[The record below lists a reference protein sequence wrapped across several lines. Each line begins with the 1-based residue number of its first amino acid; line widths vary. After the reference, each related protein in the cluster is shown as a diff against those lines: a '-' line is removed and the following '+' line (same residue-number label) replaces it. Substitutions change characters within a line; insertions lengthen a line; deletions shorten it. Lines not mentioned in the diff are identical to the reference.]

1 MEVSSPKKKKKC
13 KSHGESLEKAK
24 KPRSAYLLYYFDIHQ
39 SMQQEYPH
47 LPQSE
52 INKRISE
59 NWKRLN
65 VADKGYYL
73 ERAKLEKQGIDP
85 DSQVAGPSADV
96 PGFRKI
102 LPRSNYV
109 LIPKSTVPEESVA
122 QQVDLCLR
130 QGDPDSEAA
139 PQTLSLVPL
148 FSPMGLGS
156 EVELPEHCIAIEGLT
171 DETAAALS
179 QSGALQE
186 ILSQF
191 SSTTQGKEPAAFVL
205 EEEPAVELVEGQAY
219 GAVSVVIEETLVD
232 GSGTVA
238 ALTTT
243 GQQTRD
249 EGHLVTVIPNQSIK
263 YTRRG
268 RGSCRTPGCLF
279 SYVTRHK
286 PPQCPQC
293 GKHLGGKW
301 VPSSSSE
308 TSGKKALAKAATT
321 GNKVP
326 SKKQQEASGETSRPS
341 LETFEAVTQ
350 LIVSASSYEMNSE
363 PQWKEVVV
371 EETAEVVSAL
381 QSGKEETAEG
391 IMKKPENNGTKE
403 AGKRGNAITR
413 QSTAGGTNCKTP
425 TLLIH
430 STQSTSAKS
439 LPPVTSAHSARSK
452 GREKPAVVA
461 PKRPVRA
468 ILPAPAQSCP
478 ELGSAYVQ
486 WVPVPPNKLKD
497 FEMPKN
503 NSKPARGRGKCKNP
517 SCDYVY
523 KNRHK
528 PLVCPS
534 CGWDLTKDK
543 QGKKPKFFEN
553 ISIPAPALLDPYQPL
568 SAAQQ
573 EVQRQSTLQLLRK
586 TVLIPESEGELA
598 EAMALIQELN
608 GTQVV
613 LSMGNEE
620 TIAIEQTGWP
630 RYYES
635 AATQC
640 ALCDFPLFKG
650 GQSSIAGQ
658 EDCWLLT
665 DSHIQTATV
674 QLKICLNPQCL
685 ALHSFNDIHMATT
698 GNKVPSKKQQEAS
711 GETSRPSLE
720 TFEAVTQLI
729 VSASSYEMN
738 SEPQWKEVVVEET
751 AEVVS
756 ALQSGKEETAEGIMK
771 KPENNGTKEA
781 GKRGN
786 AITRQST
793 AGGTNCKTPTL
804 LIHSTQSTSAK
815 SLPPVTSAHSAR
827 SKGREKPAV
836 VAPKRPVRAILPAPA
851 QSRPELGAAYVQWVA
866 VPPNKLKDFEMP
878 KNNSKP
884 AKRSCVKVSGLK
896 PNTLKQLGHPVKQT
910 VEEQSVPSLT
920 DTNQNA
926 SSEKGVKILSILSYK
941 HNPSTSLDLGLSTA
955 RGRGKC
961 KNPSCDYVYK
971 NRHKPLVCPS
981 CGWDLTKDKQGKKP
995 KFFENISI
1003 PAPALLDP
1011 YQPLSAAQQE
1021 VQRQSTLQ
1029 LLRKTVLIPESEG
1042 ELAEAMA
1049 LIQELNGTQVVLSMG
1064 NEETIA
1070 IEQTGW
1076 PRYYESAATQCA
1088 LCDFPLFKGGQ
1099 SSIAGQED
1107 CWLLT
1112 DSHIQTATVQLK
1124 ICLNPQCLALHSFN
1138 DIHMVNTLN
1147 PSEISQIQELLYNGY
1162 WAFECFTIRDYND
1175 MICGVCGIAPKMEIA
1190 QRNTENVLHLKNVQ
1204 FTWPDFLAR
1213 DEVNVDDFWSTMEG
1227 EAIEQAAFPSS
1238 MPVIKFD
1245 ASIIAPFFPP
1255 LMRNFVVVNT
1265 EKDKYSCEQTVKGDI
1280 GDLVRLIHT
1289 GTFKPDQISSYS
1301 EKELRDI
1308 LNCCDIPH
1316 RPEDTQE
1323 QMRVSLLALYAYIQ
1337 NGTAKQHPPDLTG
1350 GKLYKVCPHQVVCGS
1365 KYIVRG
1371 ESARDH
1377 VDLLVSS
1384 RYWPPVYAVDMAKQV
1399 AVSTDVWY
1407 PELAAQ
1413 MWGKNQGC
1421 FSDPMELPEYVSCI
1435 ELQDQQYNM
1444 DLTVPENSTVHP
1456 ITKSSSRWIVCSEV
1470 DQEVSGDPL
1479 SQHHSLSL
1487 CRELEP
1493 YSAII
1498 STIQDSKT
1506 SYVRQQPFSF
1516 DNAAYYYLY
1525 NRLIDFLT
1533 SKDIVNNQIADIL
1546 QTCQPGEVVIRDSLY
1561 RLGVAQINTEV
1572 EPEEVEVEQQ

>member
-1 MEVSSPKKKKKC
+1 MDAVYEGTEVKIITEEVEGCYAFMEVSSPKKKKKC

-24 KPRSAYLLYYFDIHQ
+24 KPRSAYLLYYFDICSKAVLCEGVRTQAQYIEASGTSCQTDGRGTRHR
-39 SMQQEYPH
+39 SYVITTYP
-47 LPQSE
+47 LCCYF
-52 INKRISE
+52 
-59 NWKRLN
+59 LML
-65 VADKGYYL
+65 AFT
-73 ERAKLEKQGIDP
+73 

-130 QGDPDSEAA
+130 QGEPDSEAA
-139 PQTLSLVPL
+139 PQTLSHDTL

-156 EVELPEHCIAIEGLT
+156 EVELPEHCIT
-171 DETAAALS
+171 RNQNS
-179 QSGALQE
+179 
-186 ILSQF
+186 F
-191 SSTTQGKEPAAFVL
+191 TTQGKEPAAFVL

-238 ALTTT
+238 APTTT
-243 GQQTRD
+243 GQQTLD
-249 EGHLVTVIPNQSIK
+249 EGHLVTIIPNQ
-263 YTRRG
+263 
-268 RGSCRTPGCLF
+268 
-279 SYVTRHK
+279 
-286 PPQCPQC
+286 
-293 GKHLGGKW
+293 
-301 VPSSSSE
+301 
-308 TSGKKALAKAATT
+308 GKKALAKAATT

-350 LIVSASSYEMNSE
+350 LIVSASSYEMNIE

-381 QSGKEETAEG
+381 QSGKEETAER
-391 IMKKPENNGTKE
+391 IMKEPENNGTKE

-503 NSKPARGRGKCKNP
+503 NSKPAKRSCVKVSGLKPNTLKQLGHPVKQTVEEQSVPSLTDTNQNASSEKGVKILSILSYKHNP
-517 SCDYVY
+517 STS
-523 KNRHK
+523 
-528 PLVCPS
+528 L
-534 CGWDLTKDK
+534 
-543 QGKKPKFFEN
+543 EN
-553 ISIPAPALLDPYQPL
+553 MSIPAPALLDPYQPL

-650 GQSSIAGQ
+650 GQRYASTSTG
-658 EDCWLLT
+658 
-665 DSHIQTATV
+665 TV
-674 QLKICLNPQCL
+674 VKSDKGNVPSTIGKKAL
-685 ALHSFNDIHMATT
+685 AKAATT

-738 SEPQWKEVVVEET
+738 IEPQWKEVVVEET

-756 ALQSGKEETAEGIMK
+756 ALQSGKEETAERIMK
-771 KPENNGTKEA
+771 EPENNGTKEA

-804 LIHSTQSTSAK
+804 LIHSTQSTAAK

-851 QSRPELGAAYVQWVA
+851 QSCPELGAAYVQWVA
-866 VPPNKLKDFEMP
+866 VPPNILKDFEMP
-878 KNNSKP
+878 ENNSKP
-884 AKRSCVKVSGLK
+884 VNTLNPSEISQIQELLYSGYWAFECFTIRDYNDIICGVCGIAPKVEIAQRNTENVLHLKNVQFTWPDFLARDEVNVDDFWSTMEGEAIEQAAFPSSMPVIKFDASIIAPFFPPLMRNSVVVNTEKDKYSFEQTVKAKRSCVKESGLK
-896 PNTLKQLGHPVKQT
+896 PNTLKHLGHPVKQT
-910 VEEQSVPSLT
+910 VEEQAVPSLT

-995 KFFENISI
+995 K
-1003 PAPALLDP
+1003 
-1011 YQPLSAAQQE
+1011 
-1021 VQRQSTLQ
+1021 
-1029 LLRKTVLIPESEG
+1029 
-1042 ELAEAMA
+1042 
-1049 LIQELNGTQVVLSMG
+1049 
-1064 NEETIA
+1064 
-1070 IEQTGW
+1070 
-1076 PRYYESAATQCA
+1076 
-1088 LCDFPLFKGGQ
+1088 LF
-1099 SSIAGQED
+1099 
-1107 CWLLT
+1107 
-1112 DSHIQTATVQLK
+1112 
-1124 ICLNPQCLALHSFN
+1124 
-1138 DIHMVNTLN
+1138 
-1147 PSEISQIQELLYNGY
+1147 
-1162 WAFECFTIRDYND
+1162 
-1175 MICGVCGIAPKMEIA
+1175 
-1190 QRNTENVLHLKNVQ
+1190 

-1265 EKDKYSCEQTVKGDI
+1265 EKDKYSCEQIVKGDI

-1289 GTFKPDQISSYS
+1289 GTFKPDQISLYS

-1365 KYIVRG
+1365 KCIVRG

-1399 AVSTDVWY
+1399 AVSADVWY

-1470 DQEVSGDPL
+1470 DQETSGDPL

-1487 CRELEP
+1487 CQELEP

-1506 SYVRQQPFSF
+1506 SNVRQQPFSF

>member
-1 MEVSSPKKKKKC
+1 MDATVMDAVYEGTEVKIITEEVEGCYAFMEVSSPKKKKKC

-73 ERAKLEKQGIDP
+73 ERAKFEKQGIDP

-130 QGDPDSEAA
+130 QGEPDSEAA
-139 PQTLSLVPL
+139 PQTLSHDTL

-219 GAVSVVIEETLVD
+219 GAVSVVIEETVVD

-238 ALTTT
+238 APTTT

-249 EGHLVTVIPNQSIK
+249 EGHLVTIIPNQEVAENNVSSGSCSLILLPINTKPDASANPSFKLSIK

-301 VPSSSSE
+301 VPSSRSE

-430 STQSTSAKS
+430 STQSTAAKS

-468 ILPAPAQSCP
+468 ILPAPAQSRP
-478 ELGSAYVQ
+478 ELGAAYVQ
-486 WVPVPPNKLKD
+486 WVAVPPNKLKD

-503 NSKPARGRGKCKNP
+503 NSKPAKRSCVKVSGLKPNTLKHLGHPVKQMVEEQAVPSLTDTNQNDSSEKGVKILSILSYKHNPSTSLDLGLSTARGRGKCKNP

-543 QGKKPKFFEN
+543 QGKKPKLSEN
-553 ISIPAPALLDPYQPL
+553 MSIPAPALLDPYQPL
-568 SAAQQ
+568 SAPQQ

-685 ALHSFNDIHMATT
+685 ALHSFNDIHMGLFNV
-698 GNKVPSKKQQEAS
+698 GNK
-711 GETSRPSLE
+711 
-720 TFEAVTQLI
+720 
-729 VSASSYEMN
+729 
-738 SEPQWKEVVVEET
+738 
-751 AEVVS
+751 
-756 ALQSGKEETAEGIMK
+756 
-771 KPENNGTKEA
+771 
-781 GKRGN
+781 
-786 AITRQST
+786 
-793 AGGTNCKTPTL
+793 L
-804 LIHSTQSTSAK
+804 L
-815 SLPPVTSAHSAR
+815 V
-827 SKGREKPAV
+827 
-836 VAPKRPVRAILPAPA
+836 
-851 QSRPELGAAYVQWVA
+851 
-866 VPPNKLKDFEMP
+866 
-878 KNNSKP
+878 
-884 AKRSCVKVSGLK
+884 
-896 PNTLKQLGHPVKQT
+896 
-910 VEEQSVPSLT
+910 
-920 DTNQNA
+920 
-926 SSEKGVKILSILSYK
+926 
-941 HNPSTSLDLGLSTA
+941 SLDLFFKIRNQIKLGH
-955 RGRGKC
+955 
-961 KNPSCDYVYK
+961 NP
-971 NRHKPLVCPS
+971 
-981 CGWDLTKDKQGKKP
+981 KD
-995 KFFENISI
+995 
-1003 PAPALLDP
+1003 AALHILD
-1011 YQPLSAAQQE
+1011 
-1021 VQRQSTLQ
+1021 
-1029 LLRKTVLIPESEG
+1029 
-1042 ELAEAMA
+1042 
-1049 LIQELNGTQVVLSMG
+1049 
-1064 NEETIA
+1064 
-1070 IEQTGW
+1070 
-1076 PRYYESAATQCA
+1076 
-1088 LCDFPLFKGGQ
+1088 
-1099 SSIAGQED
+1099 
-1107 CWLLT
+1107 
-1112 DSHIQTATVQLK
+1112 TVQSQ
-1124 ICLNPQCLALHSFN
+1124 P
-1138 DIHMVNTLN
+1138 VNILN

-1255 LMRNFVVVNT
+1255 LMRNSVVVNT

-1399 AVSTDVWY
+1399 AVSADVWY

-1470 DQEVSGDPL
+1470 DQETSGDPL
-1479 SQHHSLSL
+1479 SQHHSLYL

-1506 SYVRQQPFSF
+1506 SNVRQQPFSF

-1546 QTCQPGEVVIRDSLY
+1546 QSCQPGEVVIRDSLY

>member
-1 MEVSSPKKKKKC
+1 MDAAVMDAVYEGTEVKIITEEVEGCYAFMEVSSPKKKKKC
-13 KSHGESLEKAK
+13 KSHGESLQKAK

-130 QGDPDSEAA
+130 QGEPDSEAA
-139 PQTLSLVPL
+139 PQTLSHDTL

-171 DETAAALS
+171 NETAAALS

-238 ALTTT
+238 APTTT

-249 EGHLVTVIPNQSIK
+249 EGHLVTIIPNQEVAENNVSSGSSSLILLPINTKPDASANPSFKLSIK

-430 STQSTSAKS
+430 STQSTAAKS
-439 LPPVTSAHSARSK
+439 LPPVTSAHSAKSK

-468 ILPAPAQSCP
+468 ILPAPAQSRP
-478 ELGSAYVQ
+478 ELGAAYVQ
-486 WVPVPPNKLKD
+486 WVAVPPNKLKD

-503 NSKPARGRGKCKNP
+503 NSKPVKRSCVKVSGLKANTLKHLGHPVKQTVEEQAVASLTDMNQNASSEKGVKILSILSYKHNPSTSLDLGLSTARGRGKCKNP

-543 QGKKPKFFEN
+543 QGKKPKLFEN
-553 ISIPAPALLDPYQPL
+553 MSIPAPALLDPYQPL
-568 SAAQQ
+568 SAPQQ

-685 ALHSFNDIHMATT
+685 ALHSFNDINMGLFNV
-698 GNKVPSKKQQEAS
+698 GNK
-711 GETSRPSLE
+711 
-720 TFEAVTQLI
+720 
-729 VSASSYEMN
+729 
-738 SEPQWKEVVVEET
+738 
-751 AEVVS
+751 
-756 ALQSGKEETAEGIMK
+756 
-771 KPENNGTKEA
+771 
-781 GKRGN
+781 
-786 AITRQST
+786 
-793 AGGTNCKTPTL
+793 L
-804 LIHSTQSTSAK
+804 L
-815 SLPPVTSAHSAR
+815 V
-827 SKGREKPAV
+827 
-836 VAPKRPVRAILPAPA
+836 
-851 QSRPELGAAYVQWVA
+851 
-866 VPPNKLKDFEMP
+866 
-878 KNNSKP
+878 
-884 AKRSCVKVSGLK
+884 
-896 PNTLKQLGHPVKQT
+896 
-910 VEEQSVPSLT
+910 
-920 DTNQNA
+920 
-926 SSEKGVKILSILSYK
+926 
-941 HNPSTSLDLGLSTA
+941 SLDLFFKIRNQIKLGH
-955 RGRGKC
+955 
-961 KNPSCDYVYK
+961 NP
-971 NRHKPLVCPS
+971 
-981 CGWDLTKDKQGKKP
+981 KD
-995 KFFENISI
+995 
-1003 PAPALLDP
+1003 AALHILD
-1011 YQPLSAAQQE
+1011 
-1021 VQRQSTLQ
+1021 
-1029 LLRKTVLIPESEG
+1029 
-1042 ELAEAMA
+1042 
-1049 LIQELNGTQVVLSMG
+1049 
-1064 NEETIA
+1064 
-1070 IEQTGW
+1070 
-1076 PRYYESAATQCA
+1076 
-1088 LCDFPLFKGGQ
+1088 
-1099 SSIAGQED
+1099 
-1107 CWLLT
+1107 
-1112 DSHIQTATVQLK
+1112 TVQSQ
-1124 ICLNPQCLALHSFN
+1124 P
-1138 DIHMVNTLN
+1138 VNTLN

-1255 LMRNFVVVNT
+1255 LMRNSVVVNT
-1265 EKDKYSCEQTVKGDI
+1265 EKDKYSCEQIVKGDI

-1365 KYIVRG
+1365 KCIVRG

-1470 DQEVSGDPL
+1470 DQETSGDPL

-1493 YSAII
+1493 YSAIV

-1506 SYVRQQPFSF
+1506 SNVRQQPFSF

>member
-1 MEVSSPKKKKKC
+1 MDAVYEGTEVKIITEEVEGCYAFMEVSSPKKKKKC
-13 KSHGESLEKAK
+13 KSHGESLQKAK

-130 QGDPDSEAA
+130 QGEPDSEAA
-139 PQTLSLVPL
+139 PQTLSHDTL

-171 DETAAALS
+171 NETAAALS

-238 ALTTT
+238 APTTT

-249 EGHLVTVIPNQSIK
+249 EGHLVTIIPNQ
-263 YTRRG
+263 
-268 RGSCRTPGCLF
+268 
-279 SYVTRHK
+279 
-286 PPQCPQC
+286 
-293 GKHLGGKW
+293 
-301 VPSSSSE
+301 
-308 TSGKKALAKAATT
+308 GKKALAKAATT

-430 STQSTSAKS
+430 STQSTA
-439 LPPVTSAHSARSK
+439 
-452 GREKPAVVA
+452 
-461 PKRPVRA
+461 
-468 ILPAPAQSCP
+468 
-478 ELGSAYVQ
+478 
-486 WVPVPPNKLKD
+486 
-497 FEMPKN
+497 
-503 NSKPARGRGKCKNP
+503 
-517 SCDYVY
+517 
-523 KNRHK
+523 
-528 PLVCPS
+528 
-534 CGWDLTKDK
+534 
-543 QGKKPKFFEN
+543 
-553 ISIPAPALLDPYQPL
+553 
-568 SAAQQ
+568 
-573 EVQRQSTLQLLRK
+573 
-586 TVLIPESEGELA
+586 
-598 EAMALIQELN
+598 
-608 GTQVV
+608 
-613 LSMGNEE
+613 
-620 TIAIEQTGWP
+620 
-630 RYYES
+630 
-635 AATQC
+635 
-640 ALCDFPLFKG
+640 
-650 GQSSIAGQ
+650 
-658 EDCWLLT
+658 
-665 DSHIQTATV
+665 
-674 QLKICLNPQCL
+674 
-685 ALHSFNDIHMATT
+685 
-698 GNKVPSKKQQEAS
+698 
-711 GETSRPSLE
+711 
-720 TFEAVTQLI
+720 
-729 VSASSYEMN
+729 
-738 SEPQWKEVVVEET
+738 
-751 AEVVS
+751 
-756 ALQSGKEETAEGIMK
+756 
-771 KPENNGTKEA
+771 
-781 GKRGN
+781 
-786 AITRQST
+786 
-793 AGGTNCKTPTL
+793 
-804 LIHSTQSTSAK
+804 AK

-884 AKRSCVKVSGLK
+884 VKRSCVKVSGLK
-896 PNTLKQLGHPVKQT
+896 ANTLKHLGHPVKQT
-910 VEEQSVPSLT
+910 VEEQAVASLT
-920 DTNQNA
+920 DMNQNA

-995 KFFENISI
+995 KLFVSIIQDNSISI
-1003 PAPALLDP
+1003 RSFIDDWA
-1011 YQPLSAAQQE
+1011 
-1021 VQRQSTLQ
+1021 
-1029 LLRKTVLIPESEG
+1029 VLIS
-1042 ELAEAMA
+1042 L
-1049 LIQELNGTQVVLSMG
+1049 
-1064 NEETIA
+1064 
-1070 IEQTGW
+1070 
-1076 PRYYESAATQCA
+1076 
-1088 LCDFPLFKGGQ
+1088 
-1099 SSIAGQED
+1099 
-1107 CWLLT
+1107 
-1112 DSHIQTATVQLK
+1112 
-1124 ICLNPQCLALHSFN
+1124 
-1138 DIHMVNTLN
+1138 NTLN

-1255 LMRNFVVVNT
+1255 LMRNSVVVNT
-1265 EKDKYSCEQTVKGDI
+1265 EKDKYSCEQIVKGDI

-1365 KYIVRG
+1365 KCIVRG

-1470 DQEVSGDPL
+1470 DQETSGDPL

-1493 YSAII
+1493 YSAIV

-1506 SYVRQQPFSF
+1506 SNVRQQPFSF

>member
-1 MEVSSPKKKKKC
+1 MDAVYEGTEVKIITEEVEGCYAFMEVSSPKKKKKC

-130 QGDPDSEAA
+130 QGEPDSEAA
-139 PQTLSLVPL
+139 PQTLSHDTL

-249 EGHLVTVIPNQSIK
+249 EGHLVTVIPNQDSQVA
-263 YTRRG
+263 G
-268 RGSCRTPGCLF
+268 PSADVPGFRKILPRSNYVLIPKSTVSEESVAQQVDLCLRQGDPDSEAAPQTISHDTLF
-279 SYVTRHK
+279 SPMVLGSEVELPEHCIAIEGLTDETAAALSQSGALQEILSQFSSTTQGKEPAAFVLEEEPAVELVEGQAYGAVSVVIEETLVDGSGTVAAPTTTGQQTRDEGHLVTVI
-286 PPQCPQC
+286 PNQEVAENNVSS
-293 GKHLGGKW
+293 G
-301 VPSSSSE
+301 SSSLILLPINTKPDASVNP
-308 TSGKKALAKAATT
+308 SFKLGKKALAKAATT

-391 IMKKPENNGTKE
+391 IMKKSENNGTKE
-403 AGKRGNAITR
+403 ARKRGNAITR
-413 QSTAGGTNCKTP
+413 QSTAGGTNCTTP

-430 STQSTSAKS
+430 STQSTAAKS
-439 LPPVTSAHSARSK
+439 LPPVTSAPSARSK

-468 ILPAPAQSCP
+468 ILPAPAQSLP
-478 ELGSAYVQ
+478 SLTDTNQNASSEKGVKILSILSYKHNPSTSLDLGLST
-486 WVPVPPNKLKD
+486 
-497 FEMPKN
+497 
-503 NSKPARGRGKCKNP
+503 ARGRGKCKNP

-543 QGKKPKFFEN
+543 QGKKPKLFEN
-553 ISIPAPALLDPYQPL
+553 ILIPAPALLDPYQPL

-635 AATQC
+635 AAT
-640 ALCDFPLFKG
+640 
-650 GQSSIAGQ
+650 
-658 EDCWLLT
+658 
-665 DSHIQTATV
+665 H
-674 QLKICLNPQCL
+674 
-685 ALHSFNDIHMATT
+685 
-698 GNKVPSKKQQEAS
+698 
-711 GETSRPSLE
+711 
-720 TFEAVTQLI
+720 
-729 VSASSYEMN
+729 
-738 SEPQWKEVVVEET
+738 
-751 AEVVS
+751 
-756 ALQSGKEETAEGIMK
+756 
-771 KPENNGTKEA
+771 
-781 GKRGN
+781 
-786 AITRQST
+786 
-793 AGGTNCKTPTL
+793 
-804 LIHSTQSTSAK
+804 
-815 SLPPVTSAHSAR
+815 
-827 SKGREKPAV
+827 
-836 VAPKRPVRAILPAPA
+836 
-851 QSRPELGAAYVQWVA
+851 
-866 VPPNKLKDFEMP
+866 
-878 KNNSKP
+878 
-884 AKRSCVKVSGLK
+884 
-896 PNTLKQLGHPVKQT
+896 
-910 VEEQSVPSLT
+910 
-920 DTNQNA
+920 
-926 SSEKGVKILSILSYK
+926 
-941 HNPSTSLDLGLSTA
+941 
-955 RGRGKC
+955 
-961 KNPSCDYVYK
+961 
-971 NRHKPLVCPS
+971 
-981 CGWDLTKDKQGKKP
+981 
-995 KFFENISI
+995 
-1003 PAPALLDP
+1003 
-1011 YQPLSAAQQE
+1011 
-1021 VQRQSTLQ
+1021 
-1029 LLRKTVLIPESEG
+1029 
-1042 ELAEAMA
+1042 
-1049 LIQELNGTQVVLSMG
+1049 
-1064 NEETIA
+1064 
-1070 IEQTGW
+1070 
-1076 PRYYESAATQCA
+1076 CA

-1255 LMRNFVVVNT
+1255 LMRNSIVVNT
-1265 EKDKYSCEQTVKGDI
+1265 EKDKYSCEQIVKGDI

-1337 NGTAKQHPPDLTG
+1337 NGTAKEHPPDLTG

-1365 KYIVRG
+1365 KCIVRG

-1470 DQEVSGDPL
+1470 DQETSGDPL

-1506 SYVRQQPFSF
+1506 SNVRQQPFSF

>member
-1 MEVSSPKKKKKC
+1 MDAEVMDAVYEGTEVKIITEEEEGCYAFMEVSSPKKKKKC
-13 KSHGESLEKAK
+13 KSHGESLERAK

-59 NWKRLN
+59 NWKRLT

-109 LIPKSTVPEESVA
+109 LIPKSTVPDGSP
-122 QQVDLCLR
+122 QVDLCLR
-130 QGDPDSEAA
+130 QGGSDSEAT
-139 PQTLSLVPL
+139 PQTLSHDTL

-205 EEEPAVELVEGQAY
+205 EEEPAVELVDGQAY

-238 ALTTT
+238 ASTTT

-249 EGHLVTVIPNQSIK
+249 EGHLVTIIPNQEAADSNVSSGSSSLILVPINTKPDASANPSFKLSIK

-301 VPSSSSE
+301 LPSAGSE

-321 GNKVP
+321 GNKVT
-326 SKKQQEASGETSRPS
+326 SKKQKETSGETSRPS

-350 LIVSASSYEMNSE
+350 LIVAASSYEMNSE
-363 PQWKEVVV
+363 PQWKEVAV

-381 QSGKEETAEG
+381 QSGKEETAG
-391 IMKKPENNGTKE
+391 QIMKEPENSGTKE
-403 AGKRGNAITR
+403 AVKRGNAITR
-413 QSTAGGTNCKTP
+413 KSTAGGTNCKTP

-430 STQSTSAKS
+430 SSTAAKR
-439 LPPVTSAHSARSK
+439 LPPVTSAPNPRSK

-468 ILPAPAQSCP
+468 ILPAPTQSRL
-478 ELGSAYVQ
+478 ELGAAYVQ
-486 WVPVPPNKLKD
+486 WVAVPPNKLED

-503 NSKPARGRGKCKNP
+503 NSKPAKRSCVKVSGLKPNTLKHLGHPVKQVVEEQAVPSLTNTNQNALSEKGVKILSILSYKHNPSTSLDLGLSTARGRGKCKNP

-543 QGKKPKFFEN
+543 QGKKPKLFEN
-553 ISIPAPALLDPYQPL
+553 MSIPAPALLDPYQPL

-640 ALCDFPLFKG
+640 VLCDFPLFKG

-685 ALHSFNDIHMATT
+685 ALHSFNDMHMGLFNV
-698 GNKVPSKKQQEAS
+698 GNK
-711 GETSRPSLE
+711 
-720 TFEAVTQLI
+720 
-729 VSASSYEMN
+729 
-738 SEPQWKEVVVEET
+738 
-751 AEVVS
+751 
-756 ALQSGKEETAEGIMK
+756 
-771 KPENNGTKEA
+771 
-781 GKRGN
+781 
-786 AITRQST
+786 
-793 AGGTNCKTPTL
+793 L
-804 LIHSTQSTSAK
+804 L
-815 SLPPVTSAHSAR
+815 V
-827 SKGREKPAV
+827 
-836 VAPKRPVRAILPAPA
+836 
-851 QSRPELGAAYVQWVA
+851 
-866 VPPNKLKDFEMP
+866 
-878 KNNSKP
+878 
-884 AKRSCVKVSGLK
+884 
-896 PNTLKQLGHPVKQT
+896 
-910 VEEQSVPSLT
+910 
-920 DTNQNA
+920 
-926 SSEKGVKILSILSYK
+926 
-941 HNPSTSLDLGLSTA
+941 SLDLFFKIRNQIKLGH
-955 RGRGKC
+955 
-961 KNPSCDYVYK
+961 NP
-971 NRHKPLVCPS
+971 
-981 CGWDLTKDKQGKKP
+981 KD
-995 KFFENISI
+995 
-1003 PAPALLDP
+1003 AALHILD
-1011 YQPLSAAQQE
+1011 
-1021 VQRQSTLQ
+1021 
-1029 LLRKTVLIPESEG
+1029 
-1042 ELAEAMA
+1042 
-1049 LIQELNGTQVVLSMG
+1049 
-1064 NEETIA
+1064 
-1070 IEQTGW
+1070 
-1076 PRYYESAATQCA
+1076 
-1088 LCDFPLFKGGQ
+1088 
-1099 SSIAGQED
+1099 
-1107 CWLLT
+1107 
-1112 DSHIQTATVQLK
+1112 TVQSQ
-1124 ICLNPQCLALHSFN
+1124 P
-1138 DIHMVNTLN
+1138 VNTLN
-1147 PSEISQIQELLYNGY
+1147 PSELSQIQELLCNGY
-1162 WAFECFTIRDYND
+1162 WAFECFTVRDYND
-1175 MICGVCGIAPKMEIA
+1175 MICGVCGIAPKLEIA

-1204 FTWPDFLAR
+1204 FTWPDFLAP

-1255 LMRNFVVVNT
+1255 LMRNSVVVNT

-1280 GDLVRLIHT
+1280 GDLVRLIHA
-1289 GTFKPDQISSYS
+1289 GTFKPDQINSYS

-1323 QMRVSLLALYAYIQ
+1323 QMRVSLLGLYAYIQ
-1337 NGTAKQHPPDLTG
+1337 NGTAKQHPSDVTG

-1399 AVSTDVWY
+1399 AVSTDIWY

-1444 DLTVPENSTVHP
+1444 DLTVPENSIVHP
-1456 ITKSSSRWIVCSEV
+1456 ITKSPSRWIVCSEV
-1470 DQEVSGDPL
+1470 DQEDSGDPL

-1493 YSAII
+1493 YSSII

-1506 SYVRQQPFSF
+1506 SNVRQQPFSF